1 MGHTQ
6 GDGVAE
12 PQVRPG
18 ILHRQKAHLPG
29 QVHAPGILGHYHYPV
44 KARRRNGLQRP
55 AQQGL
60 PLHPGVQLIAAE
72 AAGVSRRHNDAADF
86 HGRFPLILSFLPGP
100 RRQHH
105 QDGHQRQA
113 AQQHPQDHHQLAD
126 LRQAAEI
133 AHRADAA
140 HGGADVAEAGQQ
152 DGKGL
157 GKVVLPQ
164 ATTAAPTR
172 SSSRYATR

>member
-12 PQVRPG
+12 PQVRSG

-29 QVHAPGILGHYHYPV
+29 QVHAPGILGHHRYPV

-60 PLHPGVQLIAAE
+60 SLHPSIQLIAAE

-86 HGRFPLILSFLPGP
+86 HGHFPLILSFLPGP

-105 QDGHQRQA
+105 QDGHQLQA
-113 AQQHPQDHHQLAD
+113 AQQHPQDHHQLAARIGHTASAPED
-126 LRQAAEI
+126 RGSSARNSSGSTMHPAST
-133 AHRADAA
+133 HR
-140 HGGADVAEAGQQ
+140 V
-152 DGKGL
+152 
-157 GKVVLPQ
+157 
-164 ATTAAPTR
+164 
-172 SSSRYATR
+172 